1 MDDNKARPASFLR
14 EAAKQAPASPG
25 VYLWKDA
32 EGEILYVG
40 KAISIKDRLASYFS
54 GRKDAKT
61 RLLVSKAETLEWIL
75 TATEYEALLLEN
87 NLIKRYTPRYNIN
100 LKDGKTYPSIRI
112 TNEGYPRIFR
122 TRRIVDDGSRYFGPF
137 PSADVIDC
145 YMDLIR
151 RLFPLRRCKRMR
163 KRATPCMY
171 YHIGRCS
178 APCAGKTN
186 REDYLRQVERVAALL
201 SGQSDQLAATLRIEM
216 AAASTALQFEKAAAI
231 RDSILAL
238 EAFKTDSGIVD
249 FAQGDRDYLAWEAD
263 GSLVTFVVFQTREGK
278 LVGRDLFRERHFGAA
293 PEAAAEFLTAYYSQG
308 RRPPPEL
315 FVKDD
320 EGLELAAD
328 YLRRELD
335 AVFELITPHEKRHE
349 AALAMATHNAR
360 EDIVKRRREA
370 GDVEAVEA
378 LRETLGLD
386 GLPELIE
393 GFDIAQLSG
402 KHTVAS
408 LVSFR
413 NGAPEKKNYRIFKIR
428 SLEGAIDDFGA
439 MREVAARH
447 YTAMANGDAEI
458 PDLVLIDGG
467 QGQVNAAG
475 AILDALGLDIP
486 LVGLAKENEELWP
499 RGCKTPIVLPKDSL
513 ALRLVVAVRDEAHRF
528 ATGMNQRLRGKTVGF
543 PVLEAVKGVGPGK
556 ARKLM
561 DSFGSLRA
569 VAEAEP
575 AYLAKSVGLKAET
588 AEAVKAAAAR
598 AVEVGLEVE
607 DGGTFGT
614 AASGKRNTEPGASG
628 RRAAKNGVNQPR

>member
-14 EAAKQAPASPG
+14 ETAKQAPQSPG

-40 KAISIKDRLASYFS
+40 KAVSVKDRLASYFS
-54 GRKDAKT
+54 GRRDAKT

-87 NLIKRYTPRYNIN
+87 NLIKRHAPRYNIN

-112 TNEGYPRIFR
+112 TNEEFPRIFR

-137 PSADVIDC
+137 PSADVIDR

-163 KRATPCMY
+163 RRTTPCMY

-178 APCAGKTN
+178 APCAGKIS
-186 REDYLRQVERVAALL
+186 REDYLAQVERVAALL
-201 SGQSDQLAATLRIEM
+201 SGQSDQLAATLRVDME
-216 AAASTALQFEKAAAI
+216 AAAAALQFEKAAAI
-231 RDSILAL
+231 RDSINAL

-249 FAQGDRDYLAWEAD
+249 FAQGDRDYLAWEVD

-293 PEAAAEFLTAYYSQG
+293 SEAAAEFLAAYYNPG
-308 RRPPPEL
+308 RMPPPEL
-315 FVKDD
+315 FVRDD
-320 EGLELAAD
+320 EGLELASA
-328 YLRRELD
+328 YLRRELG
-335 AVFELITPHEKRHE
+335 AVFDLRTPHEKRHE

-378 LRETLGLD
+378 LREALGLD
-386 GLPELIE
+386 ELPELIE

-428 SLEGAIDDFGA
+428 SLDGAIDDFGA

-447 YTAMANGDAEI
+447 YSAVANGDAEI

-475 AILDALGLDIP
+475 AILDALGLALP
-486 LVGLAKENEELWP
+486 VVGLAKENEELWP
-499 RGCKTPIVLPKDSL
+499 RGSKTPIVLPKDSL

-543 PVLEAVKGVGPGK
+543 PVLEAVRGVGPGK

-561 DSFGSLRA
+561 DSFGSLQA

-575 AYLAKSVGLKAET
+575 AYLAKSIGLRAET

-598 AVEVGLEVE
+598 AVEVGLERP
-607 DGGTFGT
+607 T
-614 AASGKRNTEPGASG
+614 GK
-628 RRAAKNGVNQPR
+628 Q

>member
-14 EAAKQAPASPG
+14 ETAKQAPQSPG
-25 VYLWKDA
+25 VYLWKNA

-40 KAISIKDRLASYFS
+40 KAISVRDRLASYFAS
-54 GRKDAKT
+54 RRDAKT
-61 RLLVSKAETLEWIL
+61 RLLVSKASTLEWIL

-87 NLIKRYTPRYNIN
+87 NLIKRHAPRYNIN

-112 TNEGYPRIFR
+112 TNEEFPRIFR

-137 PSADVIDC
+137 PSADIIDR

-151 RLFPLRRCKRMR
+151 RLFPLRRCKKMR

-178 APCAGKTN
+178 APCAGKISQ
-186 REDYLRQVERVAALL
+186 EDYLVQVERVAALL
-201 SGQSDQLAATLRIEM
+201 SGQSDQLAASLRLEM
-216 AAASTALQFEKAAAI
+216 ETSAAALQFEKAAAI
-231 RDSILAL
+231 RDSINAI

-293 PEAAAEFLTAYYSQG
+293 AEAAAEFLAAYYNPS
-308 RRPPPEL
+308 RLPPPEL

-320 EGLELAAD
+320 QGLELAAD
-328 YLRRELD
+328 YLRRKLG
-335 AVFELITPHEKRHE
+335 ASFELQTPNEKRHE

-360 EDIVKRRREA
+360 EDITKRRREA

-378 LRETLGLD
+378 LREALGLEV
-386 GLPELIE
+386 LPELIE

-428 SLEGAIDDFGA
+428 SLDGGIDDFGA

-447 YTAMANGDAEI
+447 YSAVANGDAEV

-475 AILDALGLDIP
+475 SILDALGLDIP
-486 LVGLAKENEELWP
+486 VVGLAKENEELWP
-499 RGCKTPIVLPKDSL
+499 RGSKRSLVLPKDSL

-543 PVLEAVKGVGPGK
+543 PVLEAVKGIGPGK

-561 DSFGSLRA
+561 DSLGSLRA

-575 AYLAKSVGLKAET
+575 AYLATSIGLRAET

-598 AVEVGLEVE
+598 ALEAGLK
-607 DGGTFGT
+607 D
-614 AASGKRNTEPGASG
+614 
-628 RRAAKNGVNQPR
+628 

>member
-1 MDDNKARPASFLR
+1 MDDNKARPAFFLR
-14 EAAKQAPASPG
+14 ETAKQAPASPG

-40 KAISIKDRLASYFS
+40 KAISVKDRLASYFS
-54 GRKDAKT
+54 SRRDAKT

-87 NLIKRYTPRYNIN
+87 NLIKRHAPRYNIN

-112 TNEGYPRIFR
+112 TNEEFPRIFR
-122 TRRIVDDGSRYFGPF
+122 TRRIVNDGSRYFGPF
-137 PSADVIDC
+137 PSADVIDR

-178 APCAGKTN
+178 APCAGKIS
-186 REDYLRQVERVAALL
+186 REDYLVQVERVAALL
-201 SGQSDQLAATLRIEM
+201 SGQSDQLATTLRVDME
-216 AAASTALQFEKAAAI
+216 AAATALQFEKAAAI
-231 RDSILAL
+231 RDSINAI
-238 EAFKTDSGIVD
+238 EAFRTDSGIVD

-263 GSLVTFVVFQTREGK
+263 GSLITFVVFQTREGK
-278 LVGRDLFRERHFGAA
+278 LVGRDLFRERHFGAT
-293 PEAAAEFLTAYYSQG
+293 PEAAAEFLAAYYNLS
-308 RRPPPEL
+308 RMPPPEL

-320 EGLELAAD
+320 QGLELAAD
-328 YLRRELD
+328 YLRRELG
-335 AVFELITPHEKRHE
+335 AVFELRTPHEKRHE
-349 AALAMATHNAR
+349 AALAMATYNAK
-360 EDIVKRRREA
+360 EDLVKRRREA

-378 LRETLGLD
+378 LREALGLD
-386 GLPELIE
+386 ELPELIE

-428 SLEGAIDDFGA
+428 SLDGAIDDFGA

-447 YTAMANGDAEI
+447 YTAVANGDAEI

-475 AILDALGLDIP
+475 AILDALGLEIP
-486 LVGLAKENEELWP
+486 VVGLAKENEELWP
-499 RGCKTPIVLPKDSL
+499 RGSKTPIVLPKDSL

-575 AYLAKSVGLKAET
+575 AYLAKSVGLKTET

-607 DGGTFGT
+607 KKD
-614 AASGKRNTEPGASG
+614 
-628 RRAAKNGVNQPR
+628 